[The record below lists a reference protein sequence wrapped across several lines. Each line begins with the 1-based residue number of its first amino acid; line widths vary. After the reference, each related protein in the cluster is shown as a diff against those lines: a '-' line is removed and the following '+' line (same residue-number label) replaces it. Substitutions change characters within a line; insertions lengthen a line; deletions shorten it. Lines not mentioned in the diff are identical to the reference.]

1 MEKRNTRNEILDAA
15 LNLFSI
21 RGFEATSIS
30 EIADAVGIRK
40 ASLYSHFASKQEILD
55 SIIEESLMEY
65 NKHSIFVNA
74 NWNDQAFTKDKVN
87 MSISDI
93 VSSITGQIRY
103 IIHDPVISK
112 GRKMLVIEQFQNEEL
127 ALLQSKQN
135 YEDVMNYYTGMMSF
149 LIRENVLIDGD
160 AKTMAAAFCLP
171 ITVWIN
177 VCDRQPEKE
186 NEILE
191 MVKNHITQFFKMYK
205 K

>member
-15 LNLFSI
+15 LTLFSV

-30 EIADAVGIRK
+30 EIAEAVGIRK

-55 SIIEESLMEY
+55 SIIDQTLMEY

-74 NWNDQAFTKDKVN
+74 DWNNPEFTKDKVG
-87 MSISDI
+87 MSVDDI
-93 VSSITGQIRY
+93 VKSIAGQIRY

-112 GRKMLVIEQFQNEEL
+112 GRKMLVIEQFQNKEL
-127 ALLQSKQN
+127 AILQSKQN
-135 YEDVMNYYTGMMSF
+135 YEDVLKYYIGMMEF
-149 LIRENVLIDGD
+149 LIRNDVLIEEDTT
-160 AKTMAAAFCLP
+160 TMAAEFCLP

-177 VCDRQPEKE
+177 LCDREPQREKE
-186 NEILE
+186 VISLVE
-191 MVKNHITQFFKMYK
+191 KHITQFFKMYK